1 MRHLARPFAVALLT
15 ICGLVLLPICCAAF
29 AQEPVEVN
37 GIAAVVNGDV
47 ITISQVQ
54 SLSAPRVKQLRAQF
68 TGEELEKQLKAARE
82 LALKDLIDRQ
92 LVLQAFKKEKY
103 EIPDHIVEERVHEI
117 IRQNFGGDRNTFI
130 KTLEAQNYTLGEFKQ
145 KEMEQMIVQAMRSH
159 NVKTKNIISPTKI
172 EDYYRKHRDEFTSK
186 ETIKLRMIMIPG
198 QKDTAT
204 APAQKALA
212 EEVLGRLAG
221 GAEFDRTA
229 QVYSEDSTRDN
240 GGDWGWIE
248 HNTLAG
254 PLEKVAFN
262 MPVGRISNIIDCAGI
277 GPEIVELALKSGC
290 VVRAADYRI
299 IGKYPDC
306 RSGQP
311 TAESA
316 RAAAAALEE
325 AVTLTRRGELDAIV
339 TGPVHKARMYEVGFK
354 FPGQTEFFADR
365 CGVKNYAMC
374 LTGGKITLALVT
386 AHIPLRKVARALK
399 QSEIVRVGLLLAEF
413 LRARSKSKPRIAVAG
428 LNPHAGE
435 SGKLGREEIE
445 IIAPAITVL
454 KSEIRNQKSEITG
467 PHSPDTVFH
476 RTIEGEF
483 DAVLCMYHDQGL
495 IPLKLHAFHSGV
507 NVTLG
512 LPFARTSPDHG
523 TAFEI
528 AGTGIGRPDSMIVGI
543 NIAAQLAACQV
554 ERSRDVSC
562 K

>member
-1 MRHLARPFAVALLT
+1 MKPR
-15 ICGLVLLPICCAAF
+15 I
-29 AQEPVEVN
+29 
-37 GIAAVVNGDV
+37 GI
-47 ITISQVQ
+47 
-54 SLSAPRVKQLRAQF
+54 
-68 TGEELEKQLKAARE
+68 
-82 LALKDLIDRQ
+82 
-92 LVLQAFKKEKY
+92 
-103 EIPDHIVEERVHEI
+103 
-117 IRQNFGGDRNTFI
+117 
-130 KTLEAQNYTLGEFKQ
+130 TLG
-145 KEMEQMIVQAMRSH
+145 
-159 NVKTKNIISPTKI
+159 
-172 EDYYRKHRDEFTSK
+172 
-186 ETIKLRMIMIPG
+186 
-198 QKDTAT
+198 
-204 APAQKALA
+204 
-212 EEVLGRLAG
+212 
-221 GAEFDRTA
+221 
-229 QVYSEDSTRDN
+229 
-240 GGDWGWIE
+240 
-248 HNTLAG
+248 
-254 PLEKVAFN
+254 
-262 MPVGRISNIIDCAGI
+262 DCTGI

-290 VVRAADYRI
+290 VARAADYRI

-354 FPGQTEFFADR
+354 FLGQTEFFADR

-476 RTIEGEF
+476 RAIEGEF

-495 IPLKLHAFHSGV
+495 IPLKLYAFHEGV

-528 AGTGIGRPDSMIVGI
+528 AGKGMARPDSMIAAI
-543 NIAAQLAACQV
+543 NLAVELAACHV
-554 ERSRDVSC
+554 ERSRDISC